1 MFICKRVSHLQA
13 WLTSQRNQSR
23 TVGFV
28 PTMGALHKGH
38 LSLVEAS
45 RQVCDITC
53 ASIFVNPRQFNNPN
67 DLKNYPRPVEA
78 DIRALYAAKTDVI
91 FIPEISDMYPPDDPY
106 QTSFEPGRLAETME
120 GEFRPGH
127 FKGMVDVVYRL
138 LRIVAPDQLL
148 LGQKD
153 FQQAA
158 IITQLVQETA
168 LPVKVTISPTVREV
182 NGLAMSS
189 RNMRLS
195 DEGKEAAS
203 IIYRELVN
211 GKNAFENRMPASVIS
226 EQMMDTYRS
235 HGLDPEYVAVVD
247 GISLQPVEHY
257 DDSDYIVACCAVKVE
272 DVRLIDNLTWKKE
285 R

>member
-1 MFICKRVSHLQA
+1 
-13 WLTSQRNQSR
+13 
-23 TVGFV
+23 
-28 PTMGALHKGH
+28 
-38 LSLVEAS
+38 
-45 RQVCDITC
+45 
-53 ASIFVNPRQFNNPN
+53 
-67 DLKNYPRPVEA
+67 
-78 DIRALYAAKTDVI
+78 
-91 FIPEISDMYPPDDPY
+91 
-106 QTSFEPGRLAETME
+106 ME

-138 LRIVAPDQLL
+138 LRIVEPDHLF

-158 IITQLVQETA
+158 IITQLVRETG
-168 LPVKVTISPTVREV
+168 LPVHVTICPTIREA

-195 DEGKEAAS
+195 EEGKAVAS
-203 IIYRELVN
+203 VIYRELVS
-211 GKNAFENRMPASVIS
+211 GKTAFENGHTASATIDH
-226 EQMMDTYRS
+226 MMDVYRS

-247 GISLQPVEHY
+247 GETLRDVAFYS
-257 DDSDYIVACCAVKVE
+257 DSNYIVACCAVKVE